1 MRKYKLLLTG
11 ILVLAGVV
19 LLETAL
25 RFYVKIPRSDWAYR
39 MRSVHRRFQVSDYKE
54 VLDLYY
60 PKSTVVTQK
69 VVMAPHPQKL
79 DRFGRPIRFEG
90 VPEKLMRY
98 PTNSLGFRDREFELE
113 KGSHLRIVCVGD
125 SCTWGDGVPLQ
136 QTYPKV
142 MEQKLNAG
150 DGDRYQVIN
159 AGAQGL
165 TSLIAL
171 YAINQRI
178 VGLDPDVLV
187 YALCVND
194 EIPQEVCDSDFLAS
208 VLHRSPVVE
217 FLDQFYV
224 YLILKQWLRTAG
236 IISPG
241 KAPAAAG
248 GSRIEPGRET
258 PTAPGGGDRPGASP
272 DAAPQLD
279 PSSSS
284 PKSGQGQVNRVA
296 AAQKLQNIR
305 SLITLCRK
313 RNIELIIMTPPM
325 TSFGVRYDVGPPAEA
340 VKKLA
345 ASQRV
350 PVIDLFTLF
359 HEIEQENGLV
369 LETEGDRQKLV
380 RYEQGKGQVLFE
392 ASRSP
397 DFQISPDIFRF
408 IYRHELEQTTV
419 IDQLHPTPRGHE
431 IIADLILE
439 KLDSIPLFSRQP

>member
-11 ILVLAGVV
+11 ILALAGVV

-25 RFYVKIPRSDWAYR
+25 RFYVKTPRSDWAYR
-39 MRSVHRRFQVSDYKE
+39 MRSVHRRFQVSDYEE

-113 KGSHLRIVCVGD
+113 KGSHFRIVCVGD

-217 FLDQFYV
+217 FLDRFYV
-224 YLILKQWLRTAG
+224 YLVLKQWLRTTG

-241 KAPAAAG
+241 NAPAAVGQGNA
-248 GSRIEPGRET
+248 PA
-258 PTAPGGGDRPGASP
+258 APGDQGQAP
-272 DAAPQLD
+272 AAVGRTERREEDLP
-279 PSSSS
+279 
-284 PKSGQGQVNRVA
+284 GQGQVNRVA

-350 PVIDLFTLF
+350 PIIDLFTLF

-380 RYEQGKGQVLFE
+380 RYEQGNGQVLFE
-392 ASRSP
+392 ASRSH

-408 IYRHELEQTTV
+408 IYRHNLEQTTV

-439 KLDSIPLFSRQP
+439 KLDSIAQFSRQP